1 MVEELADIV
10 EELAT
15 VDRALLGDEMDDD
28 VAAEETIVFV
38 DDSTDRLLVT
48 TLAGVAEAVE
58 VTEITVVEKIAIGS
72 YT

>member
-28 VAAEETIVFV
+28 VATEETIVFV